1 MEEISII
8 ANSGSAI
15 LSVAYA
21 LYNRFG
27 NIKKSIKEK
36 YPKIGK
42 IYDEIS
48 PTIEHFSYGFG
59 VTALGYALKGI
70 CQESE
75 FLKEFMSL
83 NNLSNSPVENYG
95 LIAGGFAT
103 TLDFCWELG
112 QNIERKKFQSAQFL
126 GTCAGVLTG
135 IAVNNLEHILK

>member
-15 LSVAYA
+15 LSGAYA
-21 LYNRFG
+21 LQNRFG

-42 IYDEIS
+42 IYEKIS
-48 PTIEHFSYGFG
+48 PTIEHFCYGFSA
-59 VTALGYALKGI
+59 TALGYALKGI
-70 CQESE
+70 CQENE
-75 FLKEFMSL
+75 FIKEFMTL

-95 LIAGGFAT
+95 LIAAGGAT
-103 TLDFCWELG
+103 ALDFGWELE
-112 QNIERKKFQSAQFL
+112 QNIERKKFQPAQFL